1 MQCNQFH
8 SKFRSVSDLAILTG
22 IFYEV
27 SASPLLPRL
36 TFKLRF
42 FPLWETKE
50 LCIASPHC
58 QNLPPPTPNT
68 PKDEFYELLIFSP
81 QRTIPKLERNFRGFH
96 INFLISFFRKW
107 NYSRFTRRAEF
118 PPPPSI
124 SGPLIPP
131 LVVFPDRKKNIHL
144 DRFFCVN
151 YSPKNDVLRHRV
163 LRDCCGVFF
172 TSHQNFLASIHSPS
186 EHCRIFVV
194 VLPTASLIQVELGSL
209 AGYLVLVLW
218 LWFFGP
224 SSLDLFCGPRCKL
237 VLYGECREEEFL
249 ISFKLNTISMCALM

>member
-118 PPPPSI
+118 PPPFNFWPPHSPTRSI
-124 SGPLIPP
+124 SWPEKKHPLRSLLLCELFAKKWCFATPGFERLLRSFFYLSSKLSCFNSFPERALSNFCCCFAYSFFDSSRTWFFGWLFGP
-131 LVVFPDRKKNIHL
+131 
-144 DRFFCVN
+144 
-151 YSPKNDVLRHRV
+151 
-163 LRDCCGVFF
+163 
-172 TSHQNFLASIHSPS
+172 
-186 EHCRIFVV
+186 
-194 VLPTASLIQVELGSL
+194 GSL
-209 AGYLVLVLW
+209 TLVLW
-218 LWFFGP
+218 AEFFRPVLWPPLQIG
-224 SSLDLFCGPRCKL
+224 L
-237 VLYGECREEEFL
+237 VWGV
-249 ISFKLNTISMCALM
+249 